1 MRRYLLF
8 ALALAGS
15 LLIVGTVW
23 QTVRYATLAA
33 DARRIELREQD
44 WFDENRKLAAGIA
57 VLSSR
62 SRAEAMAASLGLEK
76 VDPAHRLRIVLSA
89 GGTASGPGKSSGGS
103 DG

>member
-62 SRAEAMAASLGLEK
+62 SRAETMAASLGLEK
-76 VDPAHRLRIVLSA
+76 VDPAHRLRIVLTA
-89 GGTASGPGKSSGGS
+89 GGPGKSSGGS